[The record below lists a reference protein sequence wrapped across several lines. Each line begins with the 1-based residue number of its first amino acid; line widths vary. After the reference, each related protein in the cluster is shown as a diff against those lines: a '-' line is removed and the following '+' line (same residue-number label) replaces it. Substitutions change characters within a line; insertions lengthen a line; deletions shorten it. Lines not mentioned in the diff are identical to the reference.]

1 MVVRQRAADG
11 RFTIGGDMDINDLR
25 KRLEKERGPCWER
38 MDDAGKAAA
47 GEYSTRYRTF
57 LDKAKTERE
66 GVEAVMDMAGEAGF
80 VPLVGADPR
89 KKSDR
94 FLWTWRGK
102 MVALLRLGRDPVVEG
117 LQVIAAHL
125 DSPRLDLKPNP
136 LYEAKDIA
144 WLKTHYYG
152 GIKKYQWVTIPLALH
167 GVVIRADGSQARFA
181 IGEEPGDPV
190 FTVTDLLPHLAHKVQ
205 GEKRLAQAIPG
216 EKLNILFGGNPMGT
230 EEDGK
235 DRVKLAIL
243 DLMFRGFKLTE
254 ADLVSAELELVPAG
268 QSRDVGLD
276 RAFVGGYGQDD
287 RAAAF
292 AAVDALLTMDEPEH
306 TALVVLFDKEETGSD
321 GDTGA
326 KSRILELLI
335 ADALRAGGEMIEGDT
350 VLRTLSRSRA
360 LSADVTAGI
369 DPSWESV
376 HDTKNDARMGHGIC
390 LTKYTGARGKAGAN
404 DAHAEFVGRIRRI
417 WDDAGVLWQA
427 GELGKVDEGGGGT
440 VAKFLSALGMATVD
454 AGPPLLSMHSPFEVA
469 HKADLWMT
477 RRAYEVFLKG

>member
-1 MVVRQRAADG
+1 
-11 RFTIGGDMDINDLR
+11 MDIKDLR
-25 KRLEKERGPCWER
+25 KRLEMDRRLCWDR
-38 MDDAGKAAA
+38 MDDEAKAAA
-47 GEYSTRYRTF
+47 GAYATRYRAF
-57 LDKAKTERE
+57 LDRAKTERE
-66 GVEAVMDMAGEAGF
+66 GVEVVMDMAREAGF

-89 KKSDR
+89 KKADR

-102 MVALLRLGRDPVVEG
+102 MVALLRIGKNPTIEG
-117 LQVIAAHL
+117 LQIIAAHL
-125 DSPRLDLKPNP
+125 DSPRLDLKPTP
-136 LYEAKDIA
+136 LYEAQEMA

-167 GVVIRADGSQARFA
+167 GVVIRGDGSQARVS

-190 FTVTDLLPHLAHKVQ
+190 FTVTDLLPHLSQKVQ

-216 EKLNILFGGNPMGT
+216 EKLNILFGGLPIGT
-230 EEDGK
+230 SEDGT

-243 DLMFRGFKLTE
+243 DLMSRGFKLTE

-268 QSRDVGLD
+268 ASRDVGLD

-292 AAVDALLTMDEPEH
+292 AAVEALLAMDEPEH
-306 TALVVLFDKEETGSD
+306 CAMVVLFDKEEIGSD

-326 KSRILELLI
+326 RSRILELLI

-350 VLRTLSRSRA
+350 ILRTLSRSRA

-390 LTKYTGARGKAGAN
+390 LTKYTGSRGKAGAN
-404 DAHAEFVGRIRRI
+404 DAHAEFVGRIRRT
-417 WDDAGVLWQA
+417 WDEAGVLWQA
-427 GELGKVDEGGGGT
+427 GEMGKVDEGGGGT
-440 VAKFLSALGMATVD
+440 VAKFLAALGMEVLD
-454 AGPPLLSMHSPFEVA
+454 AGPPLLSMHSPFEIA
-469 HKADLWMT
+469 HKADLWMS
-477 RRAYEVFLKG
+477 RLAYEAFLKG

>member
-1 MVVRQRAADG
+1 
-11 RFTIGGDMDINDLR
+11 MDIKDLR
-25 KRLEKERGPCWER
+25 KNLVRERSICWDH
-38 MDDAGKAAA
+38 MDAPVRAAVGDYA
-47 GEYSTRYRTF
+47 TRYRAF
-57 LDKAKTERE
+57 LDRAKTERE
-66 GVEAVMDMAGEAGF
+66 GVEAVMDLAQAAGF

-102 MVALLRLGRDPVVEG
+102 MVALLRMGRNPAVEG
-117 LQVIAAHL
+117 LQMVAAHL
-125 DSPRLDLKPNP
+125 DSPRLDLKPTP
-136 LYEAKDIA
+136 LYEAKDMA

-152 GIKKYQWVTIPLALH
+152 GIKKYQWVTTPLALH
-167 GVVIRADGSQARFA
+167 GVVIRADGTQARIS

-190 FTVTDLLPHLAHKVQ
+190 FTVTDLLPHLSNRVQ

-216 EKLNILFGGNPMGT
+216 EKLNILFGGLPLGT
-230 EEDGK
+230 PEDGA

-243 DLMFRGFKLTE
+243 DLMSRGFKLTE
-254 ADLVSAELELVPAG
+254 EDLISAELELVPAG
-268 QSRDVGLD
+268 PSRDVGLD

-292 AAVDALLTMDEPEH
+292 AAVDALLTMEEPEH
-306 TALVVLFDKEETGSD
+306 CAMVVLFDKEEIGSD

-350 VLRTLSRSRA
+350 ILRTLSRSRA

-376 HDTKNDARMGHGIC
+376 HDMKNDARMGHGIC
-390 LTKYTGARGKAGAN
+390 LTKYTGSRGKAGAN
-404 DAHAEFVGRIRRI
+404 DAHAEFVGRVRRT
-417 WDDAGVLWQA
+417 WNDAGVRWQA

-440 VAKFLSALGMATVD
+440 VAKFLAALGMEVLD
-454 AGPPLLSMHSPFEVA
+454 AGPPLLSMHSPFEIA
-469 HKADLWMT
+469 HKADLWMS
-477 RRAYEVFLKG
+477 RCAYEAFLKG